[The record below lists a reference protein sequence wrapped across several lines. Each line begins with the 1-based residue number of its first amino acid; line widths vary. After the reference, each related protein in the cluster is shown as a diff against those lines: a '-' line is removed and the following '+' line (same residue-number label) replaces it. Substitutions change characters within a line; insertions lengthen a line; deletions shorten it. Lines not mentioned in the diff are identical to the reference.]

1 MIYLGEVSLYSEVHA
16 EQIWTSLNILTQICV
31 IPHCYLWKKSIDY
44 NVINGEICQK
54 QKSLNMSGGGSQ
66 YSEVQVKQVWMCLGE
81 SMYGKVK
88 CIIT

>member
-44 NVINGEICQK
+44 NVINGA
-54 QKSLNMSGGGSQ
+54 MSKTKKFEHVGGGGVS
-66 YSEVQVKQVWMCLGE
+66 VQWGP
-81 SMYGKVK
+81 S
-88 CIIT
+88 